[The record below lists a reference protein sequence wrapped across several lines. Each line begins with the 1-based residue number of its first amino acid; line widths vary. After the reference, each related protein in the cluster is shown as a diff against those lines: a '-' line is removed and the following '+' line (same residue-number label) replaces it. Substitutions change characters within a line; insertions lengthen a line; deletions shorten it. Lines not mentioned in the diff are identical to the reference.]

1 MLSATK
7 SMLGKLACTAL
18 ATCVIPAML
27 MASAHAQTKAQTQSQ
42 TQVDAASRPQGT
54 TPALGEITVNIFP
67 GGFNWPSYVAED
79 KGFFAQHGIAVAL
92 QGTTGSVAQMT
103 DLSQGRFDIAMT
115 AIDNIVA
122 YVEGEGEAPI
132 GPQPDFVAVMGSDSS
147 FLSLVAAPDIKTYED
162 LRGKTLSVDARTTG
176 YAFVLYDMLARKG
189 LTQNDYTIETAGG
202 MTQRWTA
209 LQAHKQVATLF
220 SAPFNILARNQGFN
234 QIATATDVIGPY
246 QGNVAATRRSWA
258 KKNKPKLVAFIQA
271 YVEAID
277 WLYDPKN
284 HDEAIRILLKN
295 VPQMSPELAAT
306 TYGELLDPK
315 TGFFHKGRVSVPGIR
330 TVLALRSRYA
340 MPHKVL
346 KNPMKYYDPT
356 YYRAAMR

>member
-1 MLSATK
+1 MILNLKTMLLQLIRPTFE
-7 SMLGKLACTAL
+7 ACIVSGL
-18 ATCVIPAML
+18 L
-27 MASAHAQTKAQTQSQ
+27 MASAHAQEKPPT
-42 TQVDAASRPQGT
+42 
-54 TPALGEITVNIFP
+54 LGDVSVNVFP
-67 GGFNWPSYVAED
+67 GGFNWPSYVAEE
-79 KGFFAQHGIAVAL
+79 KGLFERHGIHVTL

-132 GPQPDFVAVMGSDSS
+132 GAQPDFVAVMGSDSS
-147 FLSLVAAPDIKTYED
+147 FLSLVAAPDIKAYED
-162 LRGKTLSVDARTTG
+162 LRGKTVSVDARTTG

-189 LTQNDYTIETAGG
+189 LAQNDYTVETAGG
-202 MTQRWTA
+202 MTQRWAA
-209 LQAHKQVATLF
+209 LQEHKQVATLL
-220 SAPFNILARNQGFN
+220 STPFNILAREQGFN

-258 KKNKPKLVAFIQA
+258 RHNKPKLVAFIKA

-295 VPQMSPELAAT
+295 VPQMSPELART
-306 TYGELLDPK
+306 TYSELLDPK
-315 TGFFHKGRVSVPGIR
+315 AGFFHKGRVNVPGIR
-330 TVLALRSRYA
+330 TVLALRTRYA
-340 MPHKVL
+340 VPHKAL
-346 KNPMKYYDPT
+346 TDPMKYYDPT
-356 YYRAAMR
+356 YYRAAMH

>member
-1 MLSATK
+1 MIKNVRKSFARLASVAVITCALPALSMAQTATK
-7 SMLGKLACTAL
+7 S
-18 ATCVIPAML
+18 
-27 MASAHAQTKAQTQSQ
+27 
-42 TQVDAASRPQGT
+42 
-54 TPALGEITVNIFP
+54 PALGDVTVNVFP

-79 KGFFAQHGIAVAL
+79 KGFFEQHGIHVIL

-103 DLSQGRFDIAMT
+103 DMSKGRFDIAMT

-147 FLSLVAAPDIKTYED
+147 FLSLVAAPDIKSYNE
-162 LRGKTLSVDARTTG
+162 LRDKTLSVDARTTG
-176 YAFVLYDMLARKG
+176 YAFVLYEMLARKG
-189 LTQNDYTIETAGG
+189 LTPNDYKIETAGG
-202 MTQRWTA
+202 MTQRWAA
-209 LQAHKQVATLF
+209 LQQHKQVATLF

-258 KKNKPKLVAFIQA
+258 QHNKPKLVAFIQA

-295 VPQMSPELAAT
+295 VPQMSPELASS
-306 TYGELLDPK
+306 TYSELLDPK
-315 TGFFHKGRVSVPGIR
+315 SGFFRKGRVSTAGIR
-330 TVLALRSRYA
+330 TVLALRTRYA
-340 MPHKVL
+340 TPHKVL
-346 KNPMKYYDPT
+346 NDPTKYYDAT